1 LRSLDPVKRTDII
14 KGSRHLLQST
24 PRAVNGERQRT
35 TATISQARNVMP
47 RLQ

>member
-1 LRSLDPVKRTDII
+1 LRSLDPVERTDII
-14 KGSRHLLQST
+14 KGSRRLLQST
-24 PRAVNGERQRT
+24 LRAVNGERQRT